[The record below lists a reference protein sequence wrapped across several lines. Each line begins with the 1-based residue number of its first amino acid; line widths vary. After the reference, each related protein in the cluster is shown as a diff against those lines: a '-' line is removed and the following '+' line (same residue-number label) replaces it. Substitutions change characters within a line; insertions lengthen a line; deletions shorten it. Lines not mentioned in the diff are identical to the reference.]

1 MIQHRLNIVGAMLT
15 AALIFTGAASQA
27 FGDAVTDIQVLVT
40 DGKLS
45 TNLSKFVGTF
55 DPGTFETHDPG
66 FAGSPPQGQAYG
78 VQVAQ
83 KLWYHSGIEGDPVT
97 AVPGGVSVSIADGT
111 TTLNVSGTS
120 GLQSGLILTG
130 SLSGSLHA
138 HLDFSLSPGTA
149 PDGVYGL
156 VLQITSPS
164 FQSSDPFLLAIANIA
179 GGGLTLEGIEY
190 GEQAIFDAVAVPEPS
205 SVVLA
210 GLGAAGALAAGWRRR
225 RQTGAANS
233 AFAEAAR

>member
-1 MIQHRLNIVGAMLT
+1 
-15 AALIFTGAASQA
+15 
-27 FGDAVTDIQVLVT
+27 
-40 DGKLS
+40 
-45 TNLSKFVGTF
+45 
-55 DPGTFETHDPG
+55 
-66 FAGSPPQGQAYG
+66 
-78 VQVAQ
+78 
-83 KLWYHSGIEGDPVT
+83 
-97 AVPGGVSVSIADGT
+97 
-111 TTLNVSGTS
+111 
-120 GLQSGLILTG
+120 
-130 SLSGSLHA
+130 
-138 HLDFSLSPGTA
+138 
-149 PDGVYGL
+149 